1 MCLIREIERW
11 SNSLPKTAGGC
22 IERPRNRCV
31 DSASNSQLIE
41 THLLL
46 TLARPPTVG
55 RYRGYDLGPSLSA
68 GDRLP
73 RRRAVALLQAW
84 DRALRMAAICAGA
97 LRGRIGE
104 TQASIALA
112 VRAMGPG

>member
-1 MCLIREIERW
+1 M
-11 SNSLPKTAGGC
+11 
-22 IERPRNRCV
+22 RP
-31 DSASNSQLIE
+31 
-41 THLLL
+41 
-46 TLARPPTVG
+46 PPTVG

-112 VRAMGPG
+112 VRAMGTGMAKLDLTNYLPQNINHRALAHL